1 MKWVS
6 GSQFLKQHKL
16 RQAVLVFA
24 ASEGRKMPKRLDRKY
39 PHLGGN
45 IIGGD
50 RNTFYP
56 ALWSWLVR
64 RFDISTVLDVGC
76 GEGHAMAE
84 FSALGC
90 EVHGIDG
97 LEQNIAACTNATVV
111 DLTITAYEWPCD
123 LVWCC
128 EVVEHIDERFVDNLV
143 RTLSNG
149 RYIAMTHGLPGQS
162 GYHHVNCKPTD
173 YWVGLMNIVGY
184 RLMEETLE
192 SRSLGGKYWKKSG
205 LIFTRT

>member
-1 MKWVS
+1 
-6 GSQFLKQHKL
+6 
-16 RQAVLVFA
+16 
-24 ASEGRKMPKRLDRKY
+24 
-39 PHLGGN
+39 
-45 IIGGD
+45 
-50 RNTFYP
+50 
-56 ALWSWLVR
+56 
-64 RFDISTVLDVGC
+64 
-76 GEGHAMAE
+76 MAE

-128 EVVEHIDERFVDNLV
+128 EVVEHIDEQFVDNLI

-149 RYIAMTHGLPGQS
+149 RYVAMTHGLPGQS

-173 YWVGLMNIVGY
+173 YWVGLMNAEGY
-184 RLMEETLE
+184 RLMDETLE
-192 SRSLGGKYWKKSG
+192 SRSLGGKYWRKSG
-205 LIFTRT
+205 LIFTRTSEPLRHP

>member
-1 MKWVS
+1 
-6 GSQFLKQHKL
+6 
-16 RQAVLVFA
+16 
-24 ASEGRKMPKRLDRKY
+24 MPKRLDRKY

-64 RFDISTVLDVGC
+64 RFGISTVLDVGC

-90 EVHGIDG
+90 AVHGIDG
-97 LEQNIAACTNATVV
+97 LEENIAACTNATVV
-111 DLTITAYEWPCD
+111 DLTISSYAWPCD

-149 RYIAMTHGLPGQS
+149 RYVAMTHGLPGQS
-162 GYHHVNCKPTD
+162 GYHHVNCKPAD
-173 YWVGLMNIVGY
+173 YWVGLMAAAGY
-184 RLMEETLE
+184 RLMDETLE
-192 SRSLGGKYWKKSG
+192 SRPLGGKYWKKSG
-205 LIFTRT
+205 LIFTRTREPLREPRTS